1 MSLKSLNPRQ
11 REAVEYMAGPVL
23 VLAGAGSGKTRVIT
37 YKIAE
42 LIRTHGLDARHIAA
56 VTFTNKAAREMKAR
70 ISGLL
75 SADVAKGLRISTF
88 HTLGLNIIRRELS
101 TLGYRKGFSIYDDQ
115 DSMSVLTEL
124 SRGENEDRIR
134 QYRNQIS
141 RWKSACIDH
150 KDAQRLADEPLQS
163 HAAGLYEAYD
173 RHLQACNA
181 VDFDDLIFMPVRLFR
196 NNDKVLQRWR
206 SNIRYLLVDEY
217 QDTNSTQYELV
228 RQLVGDRGCLTVVGD
243 DDQSIYAW
251 RGAQPENLALLA
263 KDYQSL
269 KLIKLEQNYRS
280 MGCILKAANQLISNN
295 PHVFEKA
302 LWSELGFGEPIQVI
316 RAANEEREAEKVVN
330 RLMHH
335 KFTKLTKYGDYAILY
350 RGNHQSRLFERA
362 LREFNIPYYLSGGTS
377 FFAYT
382 EIKDIMGYLR
392 ILSNPDDD
400 NAMLRIINTP
410 RREIGPGTVEKLVA
424 FSHQRNF
431 SLYAA
436 CHDADLDEHLSTRA
450 LRKVREFGDWLARMS
465 YLTESEPPL
474 KVVKQLLLEI
484 DYQQWLQDSC
494 VDEKAAER
502 RMDNVMELVEWLDRL
517 TKRPSMNDATLG
529 DLVARL
535 TLLDILDR
543 DDEQEGDHV
552 HLMTLHAAKG
562 LEFPHVYMVG
572 MEEDILPH
580 RVSVE
585 EGNIE
590 EERRLAYVGIT
601 RAQRTLTFSYAARR
615 KRFGEMIECEPSR
628 FLDELPDDVI
638 IREGQNEDPEATR
651 AEGAATLDGLRAM
664 LQNR

>member
-1 MSLKSLNPRQ
+1 MSLQSLNPSQ
-11 REAVEYMAGPVL
+11 REAVEYIAGPVL

-42 LIRTHGLDARHIAA
+42 LIRTHGLEARNIAA

-75 SADVAKGLRISTF
+75 NAEIAKGLRISTF

-115 DSMSVLTEL
+115 DSMAVLTEL
-124 SRGENEDRIR
+124 SRGENEERIR
-134 QYRNQIS
+134 LYRNQIS

-150 KDAQRLADEPLQS
+150 KDAQRQAEDPLHS
-163 HAAGLYEAYD
+163 HAAELYEAYD

-181 VDFDDLIFMPVRLFR
+181 VDFDDLIFLPVRLFR
-196 NNDKVLQRWR
+196 DNDKVLQRWR
-206 SNIRYLLVDEY
+206 STIRYLLVDEY

-251 RGAQPENLALLA
+251 RGAQPENLSLLA
-263 KDYQSL
+263 KDYQNL

-280 MGCILKAANQLISNN
+280 MGCILKAANQLIANN

-302 LWSELGFGEPIQVI
+302 LWSELGFGEPMQVI
-316 RAANEEREAEKVVN
+316 RAANEEREAEKVVT
-330 RLMHH
+330 RLIHH
-335 KFTKLTKYGDYAILY
+335 KFTKLTKHGDYAILY

-362 LREFNIPYYLSGGTS
+362 LREYNIPYYLSGGTS

-392 ILSNPDDD
+392 VLANPDDD

-424 FSHQRNF
+424 FSHEKNC
-431 SLYAA
+431 SLYTA
-436 CHDADLDEHLSTRA
+436 CHDADLDEALSTRA
-450 LRKVREFGDWLARMS
+450 LRKVREFADWLARMS
-465 YLTESEPPL
+465 YQTESEPPL
-474 KVVKQLLLEI
+474 RVVKQLLTEI
-484 DYQQWLQDSC
+484 DYQQWLQDTC
-494 VDEKAAER
+494 ADEKAAER

-517 TKRPSMNDATLG
+517 SKRPSMSDATLG

-572 MEEDILPH
+572 MEEELLPH
-580 RVSVE
+580 RASIE

-638 IREGQNEDPEATR
+638 QREGENEDPEATR
-651 AEGAATLDGLRAM
+651 AEGEATLNSLRSM
-664 LQNR
+664 LQDN

>member
-1 MSLKSLNPRQ
+1 MSLQSLNPRQ
-11 REAVEYMAGPVL
+11 REAVEYLAGPVL

-42 LIRTHGLDARHIAA
+42 LIRTHGLEARQIAA

-70 ISGLL
+70 IAGLL

-115 DSMSVLTEL
+115 DSMAVLTEL
-124 SRGENEDRIR
+124 SRGESEERIR
-134 QYRNQIS
+134 QFRNQIS
-141 RWKSACIDH
+141 RWKSACISH
-150 KDAQRLADEPLQS
+150 TDAQRTVEDPLYAR
-163 HAAGLYEAYD
+163 AAELYEAYD

-181 VDFDDLIFMPVRLFR
+181 VDFDDLIFLPVRLFR
-196 NNDKVLQRWR
+196 DNDKILQRWR

-263 KDYQSL
+263 EDFKGL

-280 MGCILKAANQLISNN
+280 MGCILKAANQLIANN
-295 PHVFEKA
+295 PHIFEKA
-302 LWSELGFGEPIQVI
+302 LWSELGFGEPMQVI
-316 RAANEEREAEKVVN
+316 RGANEEREAEKVIN
-330 RLMHH
+330 RIMHH
-335 KFTKLTKYGDYAILY
+335 KFTKLTSYGDYAILY
-350 RGNHQSRLFERA
+350 RGNHQSRLFERS

-392 ILSNPDDD
+392 VLANPDDD

-424 FSHQRNF
+424 FSHAKNF
-431 SLYAA
+431 SLYTA

-450 LRKVREFGDWLARMS
+450 LRKVRDFADWLARMS
-465 YLTESEPPL
+465 YQTESEPPL
-474 KVVKQLLLEI
+474 QVVKQLLTEI
-484 DYQQWLQDSC
+484 NYQQWLADTC
-494 VDEKAAER
+494 PDEKAAER
-502 RMDNVMELVEWLDRL
+502 RMDNVMELVEWLERL
-517 TKRPSMNDATLG
+517 AKRPNMHDATLG

-580 RVSVE
+580 RTSIE
-585 EGNIE
+585 AGDIE

-615 KRFGEMIECEPSR
+615 KRFGETIECEPSR

-638 IREGQNEDPEATR
+638 QREGKTEDPEVAR
-651 AEGAATLDGLRAM
+651 AEGEATLDSLRAM
-664 LQNR
+664 LNK